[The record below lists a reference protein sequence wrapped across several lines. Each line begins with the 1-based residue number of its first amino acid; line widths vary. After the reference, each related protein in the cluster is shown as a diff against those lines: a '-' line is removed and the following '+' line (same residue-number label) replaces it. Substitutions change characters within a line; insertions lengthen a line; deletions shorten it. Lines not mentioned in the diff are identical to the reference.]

1 MIAATT
7 RFRNSLEISRQLK
20 LAKEIERG
28 QIEITTGK
36 RILAP
41 SDDPVAAARV
51 AQIGKDQGNEKAWK
65 SNVDTA
71 SALAARADT
80 ALGSVATLL
89 DRAKELM
96 LTGVNG
102 TLSAA
107 NRGSIAI
114 ELRSIATEIGSL
126 ADSKDFR
133 GQPLF
138 ATGTPLAIP
147 VAQGLT
153 IAPVDSR
160 AAVFDN
166 VITPTGTFDLA
177 SIVNA
182 AADAMELTDDA
193 ARATAGRESL
203 DALDAALGHVANT
216 RGEQGLRAQRLDALA
231 ERFEDS
237 AIKLTEER
245 GDLESTDIAEAIARI
260 QATQITLQAAQAIYA
275 QLNQNTLFD
284 LLR

>member
-1 MIAATT
+1 MIAAST
-7 RFRNSLEISRQLK
+7 RFRNSLEIQRQMN
-20 LAKEIERG
+20 LAREIERG
-28 QIEITTGK
+28 QIQITTGK

-51 AQIGKDQGNEKAWK
+51 AQIGRDQGNEKAWK

-80 ALGSVATLL
+80 ALGSVASIF

-102 TLSAA
+102 TLSAE
-107 NRGSIAI
+107 NRASITI
-114 ELRSIATEIGSL
+114 ELRSIADEITAL

-138 ATGTPLAIP
+138 SNGTPLGIP

-160 AAVFDN
+160 ANVFDN

-182 AADAMELTDDA
+182 AADALELTDDA
-193 ARATAGRESL
+193 ARIAAGKVSL
-203 DALDAALGHVANT
+203 DALDAAQVHLANT
-216 RGEQGLRAQRLDALA
+216 RGEQGLRAARLDTLA

-237 AIKLTEER
+237 AIKLTDER
-245 GDLESTDIAEAIARI
+245 KDLESTDVAEAIARI
-260 QATQITLQAAQAIYA
+260 QATDITLKAAQSIYA
-275 QLNQNTLFD
+275 QLNQSTLFD